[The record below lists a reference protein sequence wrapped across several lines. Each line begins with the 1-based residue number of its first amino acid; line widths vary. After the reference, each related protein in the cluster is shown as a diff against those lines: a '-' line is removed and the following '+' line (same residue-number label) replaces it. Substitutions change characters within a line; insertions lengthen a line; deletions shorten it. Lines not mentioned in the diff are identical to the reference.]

1 MNLDIALGM
10 RPVKAGCCLMIGVWQ
25 LLNHL
30 ANRFSEAGTVGA
42 IKMKKRCSRE
52 ELRVR
57 EGR

>member
-1 MNLDIALGM
+1 MFWV
-10 RPVKAGCCLMIGVWQ
+10 RQ

-42 IKMKKRCSRE
+42 IKMKKQCGLE
-52 ELRVR
+52 DLRVT